1 MNNNILVLHC
11 SPKTAESHSG
21 AFADEFVQRLQQ
33 VLPNSNT
40 NIRDFSNS
48 SIPHV
53 TNLHTLASEKT
64 AENRT
69 SEEKQALQLSETL
82 IEELE
87 SASYLVIATPM
98 HNYTVPSVLKAW
110 IDHVV
115 RAHRTIKLTPQGKV
129 GLIGDKRTYIIVSS
143 GGHHTNQPAWQPDF
157 LTPYL
162 TEILR
167 TIGIIAVEFI
177 YLEAMNHGAA
187 AAEQA
192 VINAR
197 KRTDDILES
206 LFIQL

>member
-11 SPKTAESHSG
+11 SPKTSESHSG
-21 AFADEFVQRLQQ
+21 AFADEFVQRLQKL
-33 VLPNSNT
+33 LPNSNT

-53 TNLHTLASEKT
+53 TYLHTLASEKT
-64 AENRT
+64 SENR
-69 SEEKQALQLSETL
+69 SIEEEQALLLSETL

-87 SASYLVIATPM
+87 AASYLVIATPM

-115 RAHRTIKLTPQGKV
+115 RAYRTIKLTPQGKV

-143 GGHHTNQPAWQPDF
+143 GGHHKNQPAWQPDF

-167 TIGIIAVEFI
+167 TIGIVSVEFI
-177 YLEAMNHGAA
+177 YLEAMNHGPA

-206 LFIQL
+206 LFI